1 MAMERMP
8 LEWIQEI
15 PPVTRAWT
23 AAITVVSILE
33 QCKIVNELDLL
44 YSYKQVFVGHE
55 YWRLLTSFVYFGPF
69 SINLIMYA
77 YFVARYSRMLE
88 ESFYLNRA
96 SQYMWL
102 IAVIATSI
110 VVLAS
115 FLPLGALPF
124 LGPYLAN
131 ALVYIWA
138 RRNPQEQLSLMG
150 LFAFSAPYLPWV
162 LMLFS
167 AVVKS
172 SSIKGELLGV
182 FVGHM
187 VFFLEDIYPSIS
199 GGVRVLRP
207 PWEYFMQAQE
217 PPTPTQEDYQQ
228 PQVVE

>member
-1 MAMERMP
+1 M
-8 LEWIQEI
+8 
-15 PPVTRAWT
+15 TRAWT

-115 FLPLGALPF
+115 FLPARRVALPRALPRQRARVYLGTAKPTGATEPDGPFRLFCTLPTMGFNAF
-124 LGPYLAN
+124 LGGGQIKLN
-131 ALVYIWA
+131 QGRVA
-138 RRNPQEQLSLMG
+138 RRIRGPHG
-150 LFAFSAPYLPWV
+150 LL
-162 LMLFS
+162 
-167 AVVKS
+167 
-172 SSIKGELLGV
+172 
-182 FVGHM
+182 
-187 VFFLEDIYPSIS
+187 S
-199 GGVRVLRP
+199 GGHLS
-207 PWEYFMQAQE
+207 EH
-217 PPTPTQEDYQQ
+217 
-228 PQVVE
+228 

>member
-1 MAMERMP
+1 MERMP
-8 LEWIQEI
+8 IEWIQEI

-23 AAITVVSILE
+23 AAITIVSILE
-33 QCKIVNELDLL
+33 QCHVVNQFDLL
-44 YSYKQVFVGHE
+44 FNYKQVVLGHE

-69 SINLIMYA
+69 SINLLMYA

-102 IAVIATSI
+102 IGVIASLI
-110 VVLAS
+110 VILAS
-115 FLPLGALPF
+115 YLPLGTSPF

-131 ALVYIWA
+131 ALVYLWA
-138 RRNPQEQLSLMG
+138 RRNPHEQLTVLG
-150 LFAFSAPYLPWV
+150 LFAFSAPYFPWV
-162 LMLFS
+162 MMLFS

-172 SSIKGELLGV
+172 TSIKGELLGI

-207 PWEYFMQAQE
+207 PWEYFQQQQQQPDQQPVE
-217 PPTPTQEDYQQ
+217 Q